1 MPPSGV
7 PLCDPDVDA
16 DPASTGCELPEAE
29 PEPALPAAAPDDV
42 EPVAPVLDEADVPDA
57 PAPEGPAAPEVEIP
71 AAAAPELPADAT
83 TLPALCVE
91 VPLDWFAEEGG

>member
-29 PEPALPAAAPDDV
+29 PEPALPDAAPDDV
-42 EPVAPVLDEADVPDA
+42 EPVAPVVDEIDVPDA
-57 PAPEGPAAPEVEIP
+57 PVPEAAP
-71 AAAAPELPADAT
+71 APELPADAK
-83 TLPALCVE
+83 TLPAL
-91 VPLDWFAEEGG
+91 

>member
-29 PEPALPAAAPDDV
+29 PEPALPDAAPDDV
-42 EPVAPVLDEADVPDA
+42 EPVAPVVDETDVPDE
-57 PAPEGPAAPEVEIP
+57 PAPEGADAPEAEAPAAP
-71 AAAAPELPADAT
+71 APELPAAAE
-83 TLPALCVE
+83 TLPAL
-91 VPLDWFAEEGG
+91 